1 MIYYAKQKVKKIANI
16 VALVPRNQ
24 NPKNKPIRMNN
35 FNIPK
40 IHKKGIQSFKI
51 DHYRH
56 QTNNTHLHRDKKK
69 KIKNPL
75 HHYYTE
81 KKSQKF
87 FLPSPRIPSEKNQI
101 SLAVTPQK
109 HFWKKK

>member
-1 MIYYAKQKVKKIANI
+1 
-16 VALVPRNQ
+16 
-24 NPKNKPIRMNN
+24 MNN

-40 IHKKGIQSFKI
+40 NSQKKRNSIFQNWPLPPPNQQ
-51 DHYRH
+51 HTLTPRW
-56 QTNNTHLHRDKKK
+56 K